1 MKLHFLWT
9 LSYYSMVH
17 FHLIFSPKKYH
28 AMCGVRK
35 INIGELIKGDTRR
48 TGNNTS
54 YACHAIPLRQA
65 GSLGRWSAEAC
76 AAQALWCATHS
87 LHLPC
92 RGQPSFAQG
101 QSTWLFEQGLAFSS
115 FGVWGF
121 VIASQNAS
129 PLAVRR
135 YVCSGFE
142 GTLPNFFSTSPISQA
157 GLR

>member
-1 MKLHFLWT
+1 
-9 LSYYSMVH
+9 
-17 FHLIFSPKKYH
+17 
-28 AMCGVRK
+28 MCGVRK
-35 INIGELIKGDTRR
+35 INIGELIKGNTRR

-54 YACHAIPLRQA
+54 YACHAKPLRQA

-101 QSTWLFEQGLAFSS
+101 QLTWLFEQGLAFSS

-121 VIASQNAS
+121 VNISQNAS